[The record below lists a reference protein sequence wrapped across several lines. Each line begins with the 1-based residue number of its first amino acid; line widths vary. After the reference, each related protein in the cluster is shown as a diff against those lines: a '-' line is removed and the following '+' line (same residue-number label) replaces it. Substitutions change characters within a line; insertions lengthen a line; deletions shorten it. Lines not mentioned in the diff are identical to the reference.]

1 MGDILKEWL
10 GSTVEREL
18 GIALELWERTS
29 SFGSDADKYDDDG
42 TTFRIKLSKGH
53 PVQITKVCPFPLLA
67 TYSASLTR
75 SASPQLVNLH
85 GPITVLV
92 SDSMTDINA
101 SITNAAPQHFFT
113 KSRRRVTQGTLG
125 GIIHLQNFDIMVT
138 YMGPDQSCRI
148 TLSIK
153 TFEFLGSEASPV
165 FGSPRA
171 IQNCMAIRSLE
182 KKLRA
187 LWTANFAKLE
197 PATDDKHACD
207 SILQSGIDR
216 FELSSDDS
224 EGNSQQALA
233 TQAPFR
239 SRKTN
244 PMIHRPPALKDG
256 KKISPAQLK
265 HLPGVIEGQLT
276 GKENAR
282 SALSGSPSRQLSLK
296 PSRPTGNEVRKQS
309 EALLQ
314 LLPSDLSRAKRII
327 QNVESPTSSVS
338 SKIGDIEGQ
347 EPRAKPVKKVEHRD
361 ESSLE
366 APGSVHMVEGAG
378 LPPQLGTNIG
388 VVAEY
393 NPDSL
398 RAEAESLGQVWLEV
412 CLKACSCSFIP

>member
-42 TTFRIKLSKGH
+42 TTLRIKLSKGH
-53 PVQITKVCPFPLLA
+53 PVQITKVCPSPPLA
-67 TYSASLTR
+67 TDPVTLTR
-75 SASPQLVNLH
+75 SAPQLVNLH

-101 SITNAAPQHFFT
+101 SITNAAAQHFIT

-125 GIIHLQNFDIMVT
+125 GIIHLQNFDVMAT
-138 YMGPDQSCRI
+138 YMGPDESCRI

-153 TFEFLGSEASPV
+153 TFDFLGSEASPV
-165 FGSPRA
+165 FGIPRA
-171 IQNCMAIRSLE
+171 IQNSIAIRSLE

-187 LWTANFAKLE
+187 IWAANFAQLE
-197 PATDDKHACD
+197 PATDDKPASD

-224 EGNSQQALA
+224 EVNSQQALA

-239 SRKTN
+239 SRKN
-244 PMIHRPPALKDG
+244 KSNIHRSSALQDG
-256 KKISPAQLK
+256 ITFSPAQLK
-265 HLPGVIEGQLT
+265 HLPGVKEGQLT
-276 GKENAR
+276 DKENPR
-282 SALSGSPSRQLSLK
+282 SALSGSPSRQPSVK

-327 QNVESPTSSVS
+327 QSVESPRSSVS
-338 SKIGDIEGQ
+338 SKSDDIEGQ
-347 EPRAKPVKKVEHRD
+347 EPRANPIKKFGHRD
-361 ESSLE
+361 ESLLV
-366 APGSVHMVEGAG
+366 ARGSGHLVRGAG
-378 LPPQLGTNIG
+378 LPPQQETNTG
-388 VVAEY
+388 AVAED
-393 NPDSL
+393 NHNSL
-398 RAEAESLGQVWLEV
+398 RAEAESPGQVWLE
-412 CLKACSCSFIP
+412 ACSCSFIP

>member
-10 GSTVEREL
+10 GSTVVREL
-18 GIALELWERTS
+18 RIALELWERTF

-53 PVQITKVCPFPLLA
+53 PVQITKVCPLPFLA

-101 SITNAAPQHFFT
+101 SITNAAAQNFLT
-113 KSRRRVTQGTLG
+113 KFRRRVTQDTLG
-125 GIIHLQNFDIMVT
+125 GIIHLQNFDIMAT

-153 TFEFLGSEASPV
+153 TFDFLGSEASPV

-171 IQNCMAIRSLE
+171 LQNSMAIRSLE
-182 KKLRA
+182 MKLRA
-187 LWTANFAKLE
+187 LWTANFAQLE
-197 PATDDKHACD
+197 PATDDKPASD
-207 SILQSGIDR
+207 SILQSGVDR
-216 FELSSDDS
+216 FELSGDDI
-224 EGNSQQALA
+224 EENSQQALA

-244 PMIHRPPALKDG
+244 SRTHRSSALQDG
-256 KKISPAQLK
+256 KTFSPAQLK
-265 HLPGVIEGQLT
+265 HLPGVKEGQLT
-276 GKENAR
+276 DKENAR
-282 SALSGSPSRQLSLK
+282 SALSGSPSRQPSLK

-314 LLPSDLSRAKRII
+314 LLPSDLSRTKRII
-327 QNVESPTSSVS
+327 QNAESPTNSVS
-338 SKIGDIEGQ
+338 SKSEDIEGK
-347 EPRAKPVKKVEHRD
+347 EPRAKPIKKVEHRV
-361 ESSLE
+361 ESSLV
-366 APGSVHMVEGAG
+366 ARGSVHLVEGAG
-378 LPPQLGTNIG
+378 LPPQQETSIG
-388 VVAEY
+388 AVAEY
-393 NPDSL
+393 NLDSL
-398 RAEAESLGQVWLEV
+398 RAEAESPGQVWLEV
-412 CLKACSCSFIP
+412 CP

>member
-29 SFGSDADKYDDDG
+29 SLASDADRYDDDG
-42 TTFRIKLSKGH
+42 TTFRIKLSKGY
-53 PVQITKVCPFPLLA
+53 PVQITKVCPSPTSCDLLP
-67 TYSASLTR
+67 SLTR
-75 SASPQLVNLH
+75 SAFPQLVNLH

-101 SITNAAPQHFFT
+101 SITKAAAEHFLT
-113 KSRRRVTQGTLG
+113 KYMRRVTQGTLG
-125 GIIHLQNFDIMVT
+125 GIIHLHNFDIMVT

-171 IQNCMAIRSLE
+171 IQNSMTILSLE

-187 LWTANFAKLE
+187 LRTANFAQLE
-197 PATDDKHACD
+197 PATDDKPASD

-216 FELSSDDS
+216 FESSDDS
-224 EGNSQQALA
+224 EENSQQALA

-239 SRKTN
+239 SHKPN
-244 PMIHRPPALKDG
+244 PRIHRPPALQDG
-256 KKISPAQLK
+256 KTFSPAQLK
-265 HLPGVIEGQLT
+265 HLPGVKEGQLT
-276 GKENAR
+276 DKENAR
-282 SALSGSPSRQLSLK
+282 IALSGSPSRQISLK

-314 LLPSDLSRAKRII
+314 LLPSELSRAKRII
-327 QNVESPTSSVS
+327 QKVESPTGSDSSRS
-338 SKIGDIEGQ
+338 EDTEGQ
-347 EPRAKPVKKVEHRD
+347 EPRAKPIKKVKHRD
-361 ESSLE
+361 ESSHV
-366 APGSVHMVEGAG
+366 APGSVHLVEGAG
-378 LPPQLGTNIG
+378 LPPQQKAKIG

-398 RAEAESLGQVWLEV
+398 RAEAESPGQVWLEV
-412 CLKACSCSFIP
+412 CP

>member
-29 SFGSDADKYDDDG
+29 SFASDADKYDDDG
-42 TTFRIKLSKGH
+42 TTFRIKLSKGY
-53 PVQITKVCPFPLLA
+53 PVQITKVCPSPTSCDLLPC
-67 TYSASLTR
+67 LTR
-75 SASPQLVNLH
+75 SAFPQLVNLH

-101 SITNAAPQHFFT
+101 SITKATADHFLT
-113 KSRRRVTQGTLG
+113 KYRRRVTQGTLG

-148 TLSIK
+148 ILSIK

-171 IQNCMAIRSLE
+171 IQDSMAIRSLE

-187 LWTANFAKLE
+187 LRTANFAQLE
-197 PATDDKHACD
+197 PATDDKPASD
-207 SILQSGIDR
+207 SIPQSGIDR
-216 FELSSDDS
+216 FELSSDDN
-224 EGNSQQALA
+224 EENSQHALA

-239 SRKTN
+239 SHKTN
-244 PMIHRPPALKDG
+244 PRIHRPPALQDG
-256 KKISPAQLK
+256 KTFSPAQLK
-265 HLPGVIEGQLT
+265 HLPGVKEGQLT
-276 GKENAR
+276 DKENAR
-282 SALSGSPSRQLSLK
+282 IALSGSPSRQISLK
-296 PSRPTGNEVRKQS
+296 PSRPTGNEVKKQS

-314 LLPSDLSRAKRII
+314 LLPSELSRAKRII
-327 QNVESPTSSVS
+327 KKVESPTGSDSSRS
-338 SKIGDIEGQ
+338 EDTEGQ
-347 EPRAKPVKKVEHRD
+347 EPRAKPIKKVKHRD
-361 ESSLE
+361 ESSLVV
-366 APGSVHMVEGAG
+366 PGSVHLVEGAG
-378 LPPQLGTNIG
+378 LPPQQKTKIG

-398 RAEAESLGQVWLEV
+398 RAEAESPGQVWLEL
-412 CLKACSCSFIP
+412 CP